1 MTAQLYSNCHLLW
14 YHIVMNKSSI
24 VGILSIFCALVALY
38 TAFLQNIPYDNPIS
52 LVGIAAIVLGIIA
65 VKMGSKILGVI
76 GIVAGIPSTAMF
88 VFLFLF
94 FALGGS
100 R

>member
-1 MTAQLYSNCHLLW
+1 MK
-14 YHIVMNKSSI
+14 KSSV
-24 VGILSIFCALVALY
+24 VGILSALCALVALY
-38 TAFLQNIPYDNPIS
+38 TAFVQNIPYDNPLS

-65 VKMGSKILGVI
+65 VKMGSKILGVV
-76 GIVAGIPSTAMF
+76 GIVAGIPSTAIF
-88 VFLFLF
+88 VFIFLF